1 MTKYIDMQETQS
13 LHSWAV
19 QEMQH
24 TKLPDKRY
32 VKNLT
37 QMFIRLASN
46 TGQSFS
52 SACGPALRKS
62 AHRLFSEDDLDIQSG
77 HIAETVLR
85 CKDQS
90 RILVLEDTTDIN
102 YQGHKQT
109 EGLGD
114 LGGGITPI
122 AGICAH
128 TALAVSMDRAPLGL
142 LGQHIWAPVS
152 ENRKSALL
160 KKLKIEEKESYKWLR
175 TIQWVNQHLLS
186 YDGQVIII
194 GDREGDFYEHFSA
207 SRNKKVDLVV
217 RLLHKHR
224 NVQWTNEKIRVS
236 DLLSKLSCAG
246 EREITLPARK
256 GQKERKA
263 ALSIY
268 YTSVICPG
276 RKGHKE
282 PGIPLNIIWA
292 VEENP
297 PGGVEP
303 IEWIIMTTLPV
314 STLEQAIEIID
325 IYTMRWIIERFFY
338 VLKQGLRIE
347 RLQFDN
353 FKRLSNAIKLCSIVA
368 WYLIKIA
375 YLRKS
380 NEHDPVDKHFDAME
394 KVILEK
400 ITNKKIE
407 TVRDYV
413 LSLGKLVGFVPSTKQ
428 PYPGEKLLWQAI
440 RQINSIKTGF
450 MLGQNYGTG

>member
-1 MTKYIDMQETQS
+1 MQETQS

-77 HIAETVLR
+77 HIAETGLR
-85 CKDQS
+85 CKAQN
-90 RILVLEDTTDIN
+90 RILVLEDTTDIS
-102 YQGHKQT
+102 YPGRKQT
-109 EGLGD
+109 EGLGN
-114 LGGGITPI
+114 LGGRKPI

-128 TALAVSMDRAPLGL
+128 TALAVSMDREPLGL
-142 LGQHIWAPVS
+142 LGQHIWAPVN

-160 KKLKIEEKESYKWLR
+160 RKLSIEQKESYKWLR
-175 TIQWVNQHLLS
+175 TVQWVNQHLLT
-186 YDGQVIII
+186 YDGQVVIV

-207 SRNKKVDLVV
+207 PRNKKVDLVV
-217 RLLHKHR
+217 RLLHKQR
-224 NVQWTNEKIRVS
+224 NVQWENEKKIHVS
-236 DLLSKLSCAG
+236 DLLSKLSRTG

-282 PGIPLNIIWA
+282 PDIPLNIIWA

-297 PGGVEP
+297 PDGIDP
-303 IEWIIMTTLPV
+303 LEWIIMTTLPV
-314 STLEQAIEIID
+314 NSFEQAIEIID
-325 IYTMRWIIERFFY
+325 IYAMRWIVERFFY

-353 FKRLSNAIKLCSIVA
+353 FTRLSNAIKLCSIVA
-368 WYLIKIA
+368 WYLIRIA
-375 YLRKS
+375 YLSKS
-380 NEHDPVDKHFDAME
+380 NEHDSADKHFDAVE

-400 ITNKKIE
+400 VTNKKIE
-407 TVRDYV
+407 TVRDYI
-413 LSLGKLVGFVPSTKQ
+413 LTLGKLVGFVPSKKQ

-440 RQINSIKTGF
+440 QQMNAMKAGF
-450 MLGQNYGTG
+450 LLSQNYGTG

>member
-1 MTKYIDMQETQS
+1 MQETQS
-13 LHSWAV
+13 LQALAT
-19 QEMQH
+19 QELRN

-32 VKNLT
+32 SKNLT
-37 QMFIRLASN
+37 QMFIRLAMN

-62 AHRLFSEDDLDIQSG
+62 AHRLFSEDGLDIQSG
-77 HIAETVLR
+77 HIEETVSR
-85 CKDQS
+85 CKAQS
-90 RILVLEDTTDIN
+90 MILVLEDTTDIN

-114 LGGGITPI
+114 LGGGINPI

-128 TALAVSMDRAPLGL
+128 TALAVSIDREPLGL

-152 ENRKSALL
+152 ETRKSALL
-160 KKLKIEEKESYKWLR
+160 KKLNIEQKESYKWLR

-186 YDGQVIII
+186 YDGQVIIV

-224 NVQWTNEKIRVS
+224 NVQWNDEKIRVR
-236 DLLSKLSCAG
+236 DLLSKLSVVG
-246 EREITLPARK
+246 KRQIVLPARK
-256 GQKERKA
+256 GQKERKVV
-263 ALSIY
+263 LSIS
-268 YTSVICPG
+268 YTSFICPG
-276 RKGHKE
+276 RRYHKE
-282 PGIPLNIIWA
+282 PGIPLNIIRA
-292 VEENP
+292 IEEAP
-297 PGGVEP
+297 PQGAEP
-303 IEWIIMTTLPV
+303 LEWIIMTTLPV
-314 STLEQAIEIID
+314 NSLEQAIEILD

-375 YLRKS
+375 YLSKS
-380 NEHDPVDKHFDAME
+380 NEHDPADKHFDAME

-440 RQINSIKTGF
+440 QQINSIKAGF
-450 MLGQNYGTG
+450 MLGQNCGTG